1 MKTIYLDCGMGAAG
15 DMLTAALYELLPDE
29 AAKAAFLEKMN
40 TLGIPG
46 VKVSC
51 EIVSR
56 CGICGTHMTVTVNGT
71 EEESQD
77 VETMPEHVHEHETH
91 EHCHEDHDHDHE
103 HGEHD
108 HGDEHAH
115 DHVHSHDH
123 DHTDHAHSHDH
134 DHTDHVHSHDHAHHH
149 HSSMHEIGH
158 IVEALPVSDKVKTDV
173 LAVYELIAEAEGHA
187 HGVPVSQ
194 IHFHEVGTMDAVADI
209 TAVCLL
215 MEELAPEQ
223 VVVSPVCVG
232 TGKVRCA
239 HGILPVPAPATA
251 DILRGVP
258 VYGGTIRAELCT
270 PTGAALLKHFAS
282 AFGPLPLMTVERIGY
297 GMGKKEFEA
306 ANCVRALLGQTDAP
320 ADGEETTDTEN
331 QTDGQT

>member
-46 VKVSC
+46 VKVGC
-51 EIVSR
+51 ETVSR

-91 EHCHEDHDHDHE
+91 EHCHEDHDHADDHCHEDHDHDGSHGHCHEDHDGAHVHADDYCHE
-103 HGEHD
+103 HHD
-108 HGDEHAH
+108 
-115 DHVHSHDH
+115 HSHDH
-123 DHTDHAHSHDH
+123 THEHDHAHG
-134 DHTDHVHSHDHAHHH
+134 HDHAHHH
-149 HSSMHEIGH
+149 HSSMHEIGY

-215 MEELAPEQ
+215 MEKLAPEQ

-232 TGKVRCA
+232 TGKVHCQ

-306 ANCVRALLGQTDAP
+306 ANTLRAMYGDA
-320 ADGEETTDTEN
+320 N
-331 QTDGQT
+331 

>member
-1 MKTIYLDCGMGAAG
+1 MKTLYIECSMGAAG
-15 DMLTAALYELLPDE
+15 DMLMGALLQLHENPDD
-29 AAKAAFLEKMN
+29 FLERLN
-40 TLGIPG
+40 NIGIPDVKITKSIKQKCAVSG
-46 VKVSC
+46 VH
-51 EIVSR
+51 I
-56 CGICGTHMTVTVNGT
+56 
-71 EEESQD
+71 D
-77 VETMPEHVHEHETH
+77 VEVSGEHE
-91 EHCHEDHDHDHE
+91 
-103 HGEHD
+103 
-108 HGDEHAH
+108 DENMYENHH
-115 DHVHSHDH
+115 HH
-123 DHTDHAHSHDH
+123 
-134 DHTDHVHSHDHAHHH
+134 HHH
-149 HSSMHEIGH
+149 HSGIND
-158 IVEALPVSDKVKTDV
+158 IKKIIDALNISQKVKDDIKE
-173 LAVYELIAEAEGHA
+173 VYNLIAEAEGHA

-223 VVVSPVCVG
+223 VVASPVCVG

-306 ANCVRALLGQTDAP
+306 ANTLRAMYGDA
-320 ADGEETTDTEN
+320 N
-331 QTDGQT
+331 

>member
-29 AAKAAFLEKMN
+29 AAKAGFLEKMN

-223 VVVSPVCVG
+223 VVASPVCVG

-306 ANCVRALLGQTDAP
+306 ANTLRAMYGDA
-320 ADGEETTDTEN
+320 D
-331 QTDGQT
+331 